1 MEIIL
6 PEYVKYIIDELEKE
20 GYEAFVVGGSIRDI
34 LLGKEPNDYDVCTN
48 ALPDEIEKIFSD
60 RKTVL
65 IGKKFGTITVV
76 MDDEDVEI
84 TTFRAE
90 GEYFDGRK
98 PKWIRFLSSIEED
111 LARRDFTINA
121 IAYNENIGLVDPFG
135 GIYDLNNGIIRC
147 VGDPEKRF
155 SEDYL
160 RILRAVRFSCQ
171 LDFDMDEETYLAGKK
186 YIKYIDKVSMERI
199 RNEFFKIITSS
210 YPSKGIMLME
220 SMGILNIIIPE
231 LIPTIGYDQRNPHHN
246 KDLFEHIL
254 CVVENTPS
262 ILEVRLAALF
272 HDIGKTSTLSIDEE
286 GIGHFYGHDK
296 VGASMAREILKRF
309 NCSNVLI
316 EKVTILIK
324 EHMTQHGKF
333 SDKGL
338 KRLIKRVGEDN
349 IFNLFVLQKADR
361 GCSVKDSTLD
371 NILDMEQ
378 RTNNILNGDEP
389 YEVKHLA
396 IDGNDLLR
404 MGFDRGRIIGEIL
417 DYLLNK
423 VMENPSLNK
432 KDILERIVLD
442 KYSDVLKK

>member
-34 LLGKEPNDYDVCTN
+34 LLGKGPNDYDVCTN

-60 RKTVL
+60 RKTVP
-65 IGKKFGTITVV
+65 IGKRFGTITVV
-76 MDDEDVEI
+76 IDDENVEI

-121 IAYNENIGLVDPFG
+121 IAYNENIGIVDPFG

-147 VGDPEKRF
+147 VGNPEKRF

-160 RILRAVRFSCQ
+160 RILRAIRFSCQ
-171 LDFDMDEETYLAGKK
+171 LDFDMDEETYLAGEK
-186 YIKYIDKVSMERI
+186 YSKYIDKVSMERI

-210 YPSKGIMLME
+210 YPSKGIMLMK

-231 LIPTIGYDQRNPHHN
+231 LIPTIGYDQRNPHHD

-272 HDIGKTSTLSIDEE
+272 HDVGKPSTLSIDGD

-296 VGASMAREILKRF
+296 VGASMTRKILKRF
-309 NCSNVLI
+309 NCSNALI
-316 EKVTILIK
+316 EKVTILIR

-349 IFNLFVLQKADR
+349 IFNLFALQKADR
-361 GCSVKDSTLD
+361 GCSVKDSTFD

-378 RTNNILNGDEP
+378 RTNNILNSDEP

-396 IDGNDLLR
+396 IDGNDLLQ

-423 VMENPSLNK
+423 VMEDPSLNK
-432 KDILERIVLD
+432 KDVLEGIVLD
-442 KYSDVLKK
+442 KYSDALKK